1 MSDIGLFGNFLRLTK
16 DGPFL
21 GHFQKILLCWNYK
34 QETIFKGDI
43 LMGFY
48 GETTAGNSNKNF
60 LLRSGILEWIPAFAD
75 KTGSLSP
82 GKRGMTHTVWA
93 PVSLVENV

>member
-1 MSDIGLFGNFLRLTK
+1 MGH
-16 DGPFL
+16 FL
-21 GHFQKILLCWNYK
+21 GHFQKILCWNYN

-48 GETTAGNSNKNF
+48 GETNSNMNF

-93 PVSLVENV
+93 PVSLVENVSS